1 MVEGV
6 KADYIPIGPEQ
17 RLEPAEQ
24 QNWHRGRGCRGGRER
39 AAYKEGK
46 RKKNMEHEET
56 EGKQEGRELEM
67 VKAEKYG
74 MAFWT

>member
-39 AAYKEGK
+39 GAYKERK
-46 RKKNMEHEET
+46 RKKTWSMKRLKVNKRDEN
-56 EGKQEGRELEM
+56 
-67 VKAEKYG
+67 
-74 MAFWT
+74 

>member
-1 MVEGV
+1 MN
-6 KADYIPIGPEQ
+6 
-17 RLEPAEQ
+17 Q
-24 QNWHRGRGCRGGRER
+24 QSSKTGTEEEDVGGEERGQHTKRG
-39 AAYKEGK
+39 KE
-46 RKKNMEHEET
+46 KNMEHEET